1 MGHMETVTVS
11 ELNQQTAR
19 VLERIKAGETLEIS
33 EYGKPVARLVPAVP
47 TTGVPLLDQLI
58 AQGRAIPAAAPGP
71 IPPTPPRDEQEDG
84 VSLTDT
90 LAQMRADERY

>member
-1 MGHMETVTVS
+1 METVTVG

-19 VLERIKAGETLEIS
+19 VLERIKAGETLLIT
-33 EYGKPVARLVPAVP
+33 EYGEPVARLVPAVP

-71 IPPTPPRDEQEDG
+71 IPPTPPRDEAQDG
-84 VSLTDT
+84 VSPTDI

>member
-1 MGHMETVTVS
+1 METVTVS